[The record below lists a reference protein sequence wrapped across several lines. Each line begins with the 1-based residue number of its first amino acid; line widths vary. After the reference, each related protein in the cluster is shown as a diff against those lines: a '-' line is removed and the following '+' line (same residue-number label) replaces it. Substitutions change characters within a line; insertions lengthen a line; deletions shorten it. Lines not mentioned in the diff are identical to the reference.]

1 MPLPALRNGWLSIS
15 AGLTLVTSTLVLAI
29 AGCSRPA
36 TPSIKGPAVTPE
48 ARDDSVQL
56 ALDLFHEAQTLPQ
69 FRAALN
75 QVSGPLAKQAG
86 KSAASQDDAWRKL
99 AQELFRL
106 ENADMEDLDAASPRP
121 LDAAYVESCFLFRA
135 AARALDLSGL
145 SPRDQAALD
154 FAWAMRR
161 VLLHEQ
167 QDEGVPP
174 HLILQ
179 RGYGGVRDRAL
190 VALEVLRQAQL
201 DGCIVECP
209 NADGAAVLLVGVLT
223 PRKESFDL
231 VLFDPRLGMP
241 VPGPKGESI
250 ATLADVRARPELLKF
265 CGVTPAQL
273 KDTTA
278 HLTVPAP
285 ALAPRMKILDEML
298 SSQEGVVLFQDV
310 ARLQQQ
316 LTGAGLTV
324 TPWPAHDKLAP
335 PGRLRQFYPPDD
347 GGVDKT
353 GRSVRFVFT
362 LAPLAPVMYKFQQM
376 RLLGDVPIAPEVRET
391 LTKFTG
397 SLFEKYY
404 IQPRLALLRGD
415 SEFLLKRI
423 GRIGDVIEHA
433 DYAQPIAEAEFQKQ
447 IAQWRDRLN
456 SAYESRDEAKA
467 KQLWAEDSYIL
478 ALMQADDDAVLQ
490 RYERKMLTHILLR
503 ACREA
508 LGNQVDALRAAVWE
522 DRAARHEGQA
532 AARRGAGKDDRTA
545 RDEAMSAWK
554 SVRTTW
560 ANFLNRA
567 DLRPAQVSAR
577 LAPVAA
583 LWVQGSREF
592 AVGLAEQFHL
602 DLHTAYEARI
612 HQAEANQRLGQK
624 QLAHDALAKVR
635 DDLVALDKLPEPRKL
650 LQDMLEQ
657 ARSQPG
663 PHAQRLEMLQR
674 DWASGGHLAALRER
688 VDWLLDA
695 WK

>member
-1 MPLPALRNGWLSIS
+1 MSIS
-15 AGLTLVTSTLVLAI
+15 AGLMVVAV

-36 TPSIKGPAVTPE
+36 TPSNKGPAVTPE
-48 ARDDSVQL
+48 VRDDSIQL

-75 QVSGPLAKQAG
+75 QLSGPLAKQAG
-86 KSAASQDDAWRKL
+86 KSAASQDEAWRKL
-99 AQELFRL
+99 AQELCRL
-106 ENADMEDLDAASPRP
+106 ENTEMDDLDTASPRP

-135 AARALDLSGL
+135 AARALDVTGL
-145 SPRDQAALD
+145 PPPDQAALD

-174 HLILQ
+174 HLVLQ
-179 RGYGGVRDRAL
+179 RGYGGARDRAL

-201 DGCIVECP
+201 DGCVVEFP

-223 PRKESFDL
+223 PRKDSFDL
-231 VLFDPRLGMP
+231 ILFDPRLGLP

-250 ATLADVRARPELLKF
+250 ATLADVRAQPELLKF

-273 KDTTA
+273 KYATA

-285 ALAPRMKILDEML
+285 ALAPRMKILEEML

-316 LTGAGLTV
+316 LVGAGLTV
-324 TPWPAHDKLAP
+324 NSWPAQDKLAP
-335 PGRLRQFYPPDD
+335 PGRLRQYYPPDD
-347 GGVDKT
+347 GGIDKT
-353 GRSVRFVFT
+353 ARSVRFVFT
-362 LAPLAPVMYKFQQM
+362 QAPLAPVLYKFQQM
-376 RLLGDVPIAPEVRET
+376 RLLGDVPIAPEGREM
-391 LTKFTG
+391 LTKLTG
-397 SLFEKYY
+397 NLFEKYY

-415 SEFLLKRI
+415 SEFLLKRL

-433 DYAQPIAEAEFQKQ
+433 DYAQPIVEAEFQKQ

-456 SAYESRDEAKA
+456 SAYESRDEARV
-467 KQLWAEDSYIL
+467 KQLWAEDFYIL
-478 ALMQADDDAVLQ
+478 SLLQADDAALPQ
-490 RYERKMLTHILLR
+490 KYERKMLTHILLR
-503 ACREA
+503 ACREP

-522 DRAARHEGQA
+522 DRAARQEAQA

-545 RDEAMSAWK
+545 RDESAGAWK
-554 SVRTTW
+554 NVRTAW

-567 DLRPAQVSAR
+567 DLRPAQAPAR
-577 LAPVAA
+577 LAPVVA

-602 DLHTAYEARI
+602 DLHAAFEARI
-612 HQAEANQRLGQK
+612 HQAEANRRLGQK
-624 QLAHDALAKVR
+624 QLANDALAKVR
-635 DDLVALDKLPEPRKL
+635 EDLAALDKLPEPRKL

-663 PHAQRLEMLQR
+663 PYAPRLELLQR
-674 DWASGGHLAALRER
+674 DWTSGGGHLAALRER
-688 VDWLLDA
+688 VDRLLDA